1 MSASTTSRRTFLK
14 AAGAATGGLLVGIA
28 LPLRGRAASGSAPA
42 SPAVNAYVRIGTDG
56 RVRFIVPKSEMGQG
70 TYTGLAQI
78 LADELEVDWQSVSVE
93 AAPVAPVYNSSF
105 APMQFTGG
113 SSSISGSFELLRKVG
128 ATARGLLI
136 AAAAEEL
143 RVPAS
148 ELAAAH
154 GAVVHRASGRR
165 LLYGALAARA
175 AQLPVPADAT
185 PKPAAEWRLIG
196 RSMPR
201 LDTAAKVNGSAGF
214 GLDVRLPQLHYAVIA
229 RAPSFGGR
237 VASFDAAAARAV
249 PGVVA
254 VKEVPSGVAV
264 IATNTWAAMRGRSAL
279 KVDWRDGPGAAVSS
293 EAIAADY
300 ARRART
306 PGVLAH
312 ATGDAAAA
320 AAAGARQRLE
330 ADFATPYLAHAPME
344 PLNCAVAFSAA
355 GCDVYSGTQFQTVDR
370 NAAAE
375 VAGLPPEQVR
385 VHTTFLGGGF
395 GRRANPASDFVR
407 EAVAVAKDFGRPVLT
422 VWTREDDIHGG
433 YYRPQAHNRL
443 TAALGADGFPL
454 AWTHTQVI
462 QSIIKGTPF
471 EKMMSDPKTG
481 IDAIQHEG
489 ASELPYAVPSLRV
502 EVHDAVQP
510 VPVLW
515 WRSVGHTNTA
525 FAVESFIDE
534 CAHAAGADP
543 VAYRTALL
551 AAQPR
556 HLAVLKLAAEKAG
569 WGTPPAPGRARGVAV
584 HASFGSVVAEV
595 AEVSL
600 VDGRPKVHRVV
611 AAIDCGLAVNPGQ
624 VAAQVESAI
633 CYGLSAALYGE
644 VTLAAG
650 RVAQSNFDDYPVVRL
665 GEMPAV
671 EVHIVASS
679 AAPTGVGEPGTPPI
693 APAVANALYALSGV
707 RARRLPLAHAT
718 FAAAKPA

>member
-1 MSASTTSRRTFLK
+1 MAASTTSRRSFLK

-28 LPLRGRAASGSAPA
+28 LPLRSRAAASDAPGS
-42 SPAVNAYVRIGTDG
+42 SLVNAYVQIGSDG

-70 TYTGLAQI
+70 VYTGLAQI
-78 LADELEVDWQSVSVE
+78 LADELEVDWESIAVE
-93 AAPVAPVYNSSF
+93 SAPVAPVYNASF
-105 APMQFTGG
+105 APIQFTGG
-113 SSSISGSFELLRKVG
+113 SSSISSSFELLRKVG

-136 AAAAEEL
+136 AAAAEQL
-143 RVPAS
+143 GVPAT

-165 LLYGALAARA
+165 LGYGALATRA

-185 PKPAAEWRLIG
+185 PKPAADWRLIG

-214 GLDVRLPQLHYAVIA
+214 GLDVRLPQLHYAVVA
-229 RAPSFGGR
+229 RAPLFGGR
-237 VASFDAAAARAV
+237 VASLDAAAAKAI

-254 VKEVPSGVAV
+254 VKQVPSGVAV
-264 IATNTWAAMRGRSAL
+264 IATNTWAALRGRAAL
-279 KVDWRDGPGAAVSS
+279 KISWRDLPGATVSS
-293 EAIAADY
+293 DAIAADY
-300 ARRART
+300 ARRARA
-306 PGVLAH
+306 PGILAH
-312 ATGDAAAA
+312 ATGDVA
-320 AAAGARQRLE
+320 AAAGAQQRLE
-330 ADFATPYLAHAPME
+330 ADYPTPYLAHAPME
-344 PLNCAVAFSAA
+344 PLNCAVAFSAT
-355 GCDVYSGTQFQTVDR
+355 GCDVYSGTQFQTIDR

-375 VAGLPPEQVR
+375 VAGLPPDQVR

-395 GRRANPASDFVR
+395 GRRGNPASDFVR
-407 EAVAVAKDFGRPVLT
+407 EAVAVAKDFGRPVMT

-443 TAALGADGFPL
+443 TATLGADGRPL

-462 QSIIKGTPF
+462 QSIVKGTPF
-471 EKMMSDPKTG
+471 EKMMTDPKTG

-489 ASELPYAVPSLRV
+489 ASELPYAVPNLRV

-556 HLAVLKLAAEKAG
+556 HLAVLQLAAEKAG
-569 WGTPPAPGRARGVAV
+569 WGTKPPAGRARGVAV
-584 HASFGSVVAEV
+584 HASFGSVVAEI

-600 VDGRPKVHRVV
+600 VAGRPKVHRVI

-644 VTLAAG
+644 VTLVDG
-650 RVAQSNFDDYPVVRL
+650 HVVQSNFDDYPVVRL
-665 GEMPAV
+665 SDMPAV
-671 EVHIVASS
+671 EVHIVPST

-693 APAVANALYALSGV
+693 APAVANALYALTRA
-707 RARRLPLAHAT
+707 RARRLPLAHTT
-718 FAAAKPA
+718 FAAGKPA